1 MATIGYEG
9 PAPRTMYDKI
19 WEDHTIENSDGTFL
33 IFIDRHLVHE
43 ASDLQLFMHF
53 LHHFTIPR
61 LRDCL

>member
-1 MATIGYEG
+1 
-9 PAPRTMYDKI
+9 MYDKI

-43 ASDLQLFMHF
+43 ASDLQLFMNF